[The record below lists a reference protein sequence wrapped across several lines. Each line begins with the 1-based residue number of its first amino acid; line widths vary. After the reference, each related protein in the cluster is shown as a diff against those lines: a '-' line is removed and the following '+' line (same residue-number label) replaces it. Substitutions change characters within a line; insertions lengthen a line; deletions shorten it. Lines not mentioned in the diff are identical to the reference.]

1 MTVLPE
7 TVIEGVSFAAGDPVP
22 QAEGGVAGANIEATG
37 LSGRRAVRE
46 GETLFSLSMRAAEG
60 FDGRIFREAGGIVA
74 ATFSSENRFP
84 SLAVRMASA
93 LGIPSS
99 APAFDIQMACS
110 AYPYAVYVASKISAD
125 TGKSVVVVDGDVQ
138 SRLTDPSDPGTSQ
151 IFSDAST
158 VSIVKSS
165 GRGESRFAFLSRYS
179 EALSCPS
186 AGPVAMDGFGV
197 FSFVAVEVSGFLKD
211 FIAASPG
218 ADEAVFVPHQANM
231 YMVRRLAKS
240 LGLEGRMLETGGEY
254 ANPGSASIPLTLAK
268 KARSGLH
275 LLAGFGAG
283 LSASAALVR
292 YEGR

>member
-7 TVIEGVSFAAGDPVP
+7 TVIERVSFAAGDPVP
-22 QAEGGVAGANIEATG
+22 EAEGDRAGANVEATG
-37 LSGRRAVRE
+37 LAGRRVAAK
-46 GETLFSLSMRAAEG
+46 GETLFSLSMRAAGDIDRRLFAES
-60 FDGRIFREAGGIVA
+60 GGIVA
-74 ATFSSENRFP
+74 ATFSSETRFP
-84 SLAVRMASA
+84 SLAIRMASA
-93 LGIPSS
+93 LGVPPS

-110 AYPYAVYVASKISAD
+110 AYPYAVYLASKISAD

-138 SRLTDPSDPGTSQ
+138 SPLVDPSDPGTSR

-158 VSIVKSS
+158 VSIVRCT

-179 EALSCPS
+179 EALSCPA
-186 AGPVAMDGFGV
+186 AGPVNMDGFGV
-197 FSFVAVEVSGFLKD
+197 FSFVATEVSAFLKE

-218 ADEAVFVPHQANM
+218 AENAVFVPHQANM
-231 YMVRRLAKS
+231 YMVRRLARS